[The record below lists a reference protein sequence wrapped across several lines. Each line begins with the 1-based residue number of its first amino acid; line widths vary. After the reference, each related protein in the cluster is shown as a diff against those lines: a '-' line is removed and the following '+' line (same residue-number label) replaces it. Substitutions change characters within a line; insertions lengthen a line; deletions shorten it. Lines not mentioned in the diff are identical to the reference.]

1 MDTNITPATMGFLN
15 SSFTTVNLHFQCKS
29 LSFLLPVQNAFNLF
43 KYHILLEHDKQI
55 TTSSQNN
62 NYNRPTC
69 KLTHIT
75 YKLYVQTDTHTKQY

>member
-29 LSFLLPVQNAFNLF
+29 LSFLLPVQNTFNLF